1 MALDSAALSSGDTY
15 MISIDQ
21 NKKRILKL
29 AASGIAILAI
39 LLFLKHC
46 SSDPTS
52 GFDMR
57 YGFAESN
64 FNLARNSRLPKWFNV
79 PADINR
85 NDINVEF
92 IYFLSKTKIAA
103 INNRTGKIFF
113 STEADMHHHSI
124 TEAESKTM
132 KQGWPCP
139 SYNIITVNGVQEVIA
154 HIEKGNIVYIVA
166 PSEVTPAVYSDAE
179 IQKRC
184 ATLKY
189 FEDTAKR

>member
-1 MALDSAALSSGDTY
+1 

-29 AASGIAILAI
+29 AASGIAILAVI
-39 LLFLKHC
+39 FFLRHC

-64 FNLARNSRLPKWFNV
+64 FNLARDSRLPQWFQV
-79 PADINR
+79 PAGINR
-85 NDINVEF
+85 NDIHVEF

-103 INNRTGKIFF
+103 INNKTGTIFF
-113 STEADMHHHSI
+113 SAEADMKHHSV

-139 SYNIITVNGVQEVIA
+139 SYNMITVNGVAEVIA
-154 HIEKGNIVYIVA
+154 HIEKGNIVYIVE
-166 PSEVTPAVYSDAE
+166 PSEVIPAVYTNVD

-189 FEDTAKR
+189 FEDTAKK